1 MKLEFEDEQ
10 GLLSQE
16 DRALLQRCADA
27 AARTEGV
34 SETVSVFVEIVD
46 DAQIR
51 DINRE
56 QRGKNAATDVLSFPT
71 VNYPAGKTAK
81 DCARLLRREYD
92 PETGACA
99 LGDIIISMDHVRAQA
114 QEYGHSE
121 RREAG
126 YLLTHGLFH
135 LMGYDHIEAADK
147 PVMRAMEERALAS
160 IGLTRENEAQSEEKE
175 ADDPMT
181 DERLLELARQAR
193 KNAYVPYSRYA
204 VGAALLGE
212 DGTVYTGC
220 NVENAAYGNTLCAE
234 RTALCKAVSEGAR
247 RFTAIAIA
255 SEGSAPYPCG
265 ACRQSLYEFAPN
277 LRVLVTWDGNVREAM
292 LRDLLPEGFGP
303 SSLGK

>member
-1 MKLEFEDEQ
+1 MRLEFEDER
-10 GLLSQE
+10 GLLTQE
-16 DRALLQRCADA
+16 DRALMQRCADA
-27 AARTEGV
+27 AEQAEGV
-34 SETVSVFVEIVD
+34 SVPVGVFVQIVD
-46 DAQIR
+46 DEAIR
-51 DINRE
+51 AVNRE
-56 QRGKNAATDVLSFPT
+56 QRGKDAATDVLSFPT
-71 VNYPAGKTAK
+71 VGYPAGRTAK

-92 PETGACA
+92 PDAGVCA
-99 LGDIIISMDHVRAQA
+99 LGDVVISMDHVRAQA
-114 QEYGHSE
+114 KEYGHSE

-147 PVMRAMEERALAS
+147 PVMRAMEEKALAS
-160 IGLTRENEAQSEEKE
+160 IGLTRENEAQTDGKGEE
-175 ADDPMT
+175 PMT
-181 DERLLELARQAR
+181 DERLLEMARQAR
-193 KNAYVPYSRYA
+193 KNAYVPYSGYA